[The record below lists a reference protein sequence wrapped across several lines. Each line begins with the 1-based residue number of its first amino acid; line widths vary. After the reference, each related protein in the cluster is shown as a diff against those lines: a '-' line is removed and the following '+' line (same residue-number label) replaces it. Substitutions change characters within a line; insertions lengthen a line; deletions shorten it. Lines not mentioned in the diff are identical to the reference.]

1 VYPAQEANRRDPL
14 ASTQSILILYWQK
27 TGTNCV
33 AVCISRQESE
43 KKYVVQADYKERR
56 DDPGIESGQGVWL
69 PHAAFNDAGELP

>member
-1 VYPAQEANRRDPL
+1 VSL
-14 ASTQSILILYWQK
+14 SVS
-27 TGTNCV
+27 
-33 AVCISRQESE
+33 AVKKV